1 MIEIRS
7 LRDIVR
13 LLFIFQRE
21 MRLAFWLTLC
31 LIVAGAYLLPSRY
44 ESDARLLVKPGRDL
58 PVEYSD
64 SQNFGAPTIN
74 RDPIVDEEKMLL
86 GHPVI
91 HEVARYYLQTVKPVP
106 PVGFWKTIKYHLK
119 QYAVIVTD
127 DLRSVLETLGVLE
140 PQTTEERLETKLAKG
155 FSVTHA
161 NGSYVMELRFIWDDP
176 DIARLVVKKWVGSFL
191 DERAQALRRR
201 SLYEFYAAES
211 KKMAQRIADV
221 SAAVAIDLNAINGTG
236 SQEKLTSLSDMLDKV
251 SAERMEA
258 WVEWKAL
265 RSSVG
270 ASEKLVGQL
279 QPEVIKS
286 RELGLNMDRQDL
298 AIKLNG
304 LELQRL
310 DMLKVY
316 RPGAPAIKAI
326 DDSIAALKQRVAQQ
340 GNMVPHAETR
350 EPNQLVIALQR
361 DRLSNEARAAEL
373 AGKVAAYDKEI
384 ADLKAER
391 TMVLALQPA
400 LVVLE
405 GELAS
410 DKKNYALYLGS
421 LEKARIDR
429 ALDDSRISNIAIVEQ
444 ATLNKDRVFPKR
456 PLLLLLAAPLSL
468 AVALFVVYLSY
479 LLDQR
484 IHDAGNM
491 ASRFG
496 VPVWSTV
503 MEEEKGNLQF
513 EASLYRLYGQI
524 PLERVRETGLNIG
537 LTSAH
542 GEEGVGYII
551 QKFLQILQERGI
563 PARSVAED
571 GVLAAPGEVVFLNA
585 ANLLRSQTAF
595 VRLKLADMIV
605 LVVDARHTTVPV
617 VENALS
623 VLNTAFGQVDGLI
636 LNRRKFEI
644 PAKWLRCLSRV
655 PGVN

>member
-44 ESDARLLVKPGRDL
+44 ESNARLLVKPGRDL

-106 PVGFWKTIKYHLK
+106 PVGLWKTIKYHLK
-119 QYAVIVTD
+119 QYAVIVAD

-251 SAERMEA
+251 TAERMEA

-350 EPNQLVIALQR
+350 EPNQLVVALQR

-444 ATLNKDRVFPKR
+444 ATVNEGRVFPKR

-468 AVALFVVYLSY
+468 AVALFAVYLSY

-636 LNRRKFEI
+636 LNRRRFEI
-644 PAKWLRCLSRV
+644 PAKWLRRLSRV

>member
-21 MRLAFWLTLC
+21 IRLAFWLTLC

-91 HEVARYYLQTVKPVP
+91 QEVARYYLQSVKSVP

-127 DLRSVLETLGVLE
+127 DFRSVLETLGVLE
-140 PQTTEERLETKLAKG
+140 PQTAEERLETKLAKG

-316 RPGAPAIKAI
+316 QPGAPAIKAI

-361 DRLSNEARAAEL
+361 DRLSKEARAAEL

-456 PLLLLLAAPLSL
+456 PLLLLLATPLSL

-503 MEEEKGNLQF
+503 IEEEKGNLQF

>member
-21 MRLAFWLTLC
+21 IRLAFWLTLC

-91 HEVARYYLQTVKPVP
+91 QEVARYYLQSVKPVP

-119 QYAVIVTD
+119 QYAAIVTD

-140 PQTTEERLETKLAKG
+140 PQTAEERLETKLAKG

-161 NGSYVMELRFIWDDP
+161 NGSYVMELRFVWDDP

-316 RPGAPAIKAI
+316 QPGAPAIKAI

-361 DRLSNEARAAEL
+361 DRLSKEARAAEL

-456 PLLLLLAAPLSL
+456 PLLLLLATPLSL

-503 MEEEKGNLQF
+503 IEEEKGNLQF

>member
-21 MRLAFWLTLC
+21 IRLAFWLTLC

-91 HEVARYYLQTVKPVP
+91 HEVARYYLQSVKPVP

-127 DLRSVLETLGVLE
+127 DFRSVLETLGVLE
-140 PQTTEERLETKLAKG
+140 PQTAEERLETKLAKG

-161 NGSYVMELRFIWDDP
+161 NGSYVMELRFVWDDP

-316 RPGAPAIKAI
+316 QPGAPAIKAI

>member
-21 MRLAFWLTLC
+21 IRLAFWLTLC

-91 HEVARYYLQTVKPVP
+91 QEVARYYLQSVKSVP

-119 QYAVIVTD
+119 QYAAIVTD

-140 PQTTEERLETKLAKG
+140 PQTAEERLETKLAKG

-161 NGSYVMELRFIWDDP
+161 NGSYVMELRFVWDDP

-316 RPGAPAIKAI
+316 QPGAPAIKAI

-361 DRLSNEARAAEL
+361 DRLSKEARAAEL

-456 PLLLLLAAPLSL
+456 PLLLLLATPLSL

-503 MEEEKGNLQF
+503 IEEEKGNLQF

>member
-21 MRLAFWLTLC
+21 MRLVFWLTLC

-155 FSVTHA
+155 FRVTHA

-270 ASEKLVGQL
+270 ASKKLVGQL

-350 EPNQLVIALQR
+350 EPNQLVVALQR

-429 ALDDSRISNIAIVEQ
+429 ALDDSRISNIALVEQ
-444 ATLNKDRVFPKR
+444 ATLNEGRVFPKR

-468 AVALFVVYLSY
+468 AVALFAVYLSY

-636 LNRRKFEI
+636 LNRRRFEI
-644 PAKWLRCLSRV
+644 PAKWLRRLSRV